1 MQISIILLIIL
12 VLYIVF
18 TSESKWEAFKII
30 ISAGFIALFI
40 RTFFFQPFT
49 IPSGSMIPTLL
60 IGDFIFVSQYKYG
73 YSKHSLP
80 FSLPLIKGR
89 ILEKKPE
96 RGDVVVFKTPND
108 NRTDYVKT
116 LIGLPGDKIQ
126 VKEGILYINGKMV
139 ERNKVQN
146 STMRVHNNYLNKFD
160 YVEVLPNGRKHIVR
174 ELKGDNSP
182 SDNTI
187 IYTVPENN
195 FFLMGDNRD
204 NSIDSRVLNYVGFV
218 PFENIVGKAEI
229 IFFSI
234 DRNNYGL
241 NEFWKWKIRFDRI
254 GKLINK
260 KVNIFYESSW
270 IREKD

>member
-126 VKEGILYINGKMV
+126 VKEGILYINGKIIQ
-139 ERNKVQN
+139 RDKVQN
-146 STMRVHNNYLNKFD
+146 STMAVHNNYLNEFD
-160 YVEVLPNGRKHIVR
+160 YIEVLPNGRKHIIR
-174 ELKGDNSP
+174 ELKGDDGS

-218 PFENIVGKAEI
+218 HFENIIGKAEI

-234 DRNNYGL
+234 DRNKYGL
-241 NEFWKWKIRFDRI
+241 NEFWKWRVRFDRI

-260 KVNIFYESSW
+260 KVNIFYESS
-270 IREKD
+270 

>member
-1 MQISIILLIIL
+1 MQLSIILLLLL

-30 ISAGFIALFI
+30 ISAGAIALFI

-60 IGDFIFVSQYKYG
+60 VGDFIFVSQYKYG

-80 FSLPLIKGR
+80 FSLPLFKGR
-89 ILEKKPE
+89 VLKKNPK

-126 VKEGILYINGKMV
+126 VKEGKVYINNTMLN
-139 ERNKVQN
+139 RDSILN
-146 STMRVHNNYLNKFD
+146 SSIKVHNNYLTKFD
-160 YVEVLPNGRKHIVR
+160 YVEILPNGKKHIIR
-174 ELKGDNSP
+174 ELKGDNS
-182 SDNTI
+182 SNDNTI
-187 IYTVPENN
+187 IYSVPENN

-218 PFENIVGKAEI
+218 PFENLVGKAEI
-229 IFFSI
+229 VFFSI
-234 DRNNYGL
+234 DKKGYGL
-241 NEFWKWKIRFDRI
+241 KNFWKWRIRFDRI
-254 GKLINK
+254 GKILNK
-260 KVNIFYESSW
+260 KVNTYYES
-270 IREKD
+270 

>member
-1 MQISIILLIIL
+1 MQLSIILLLLL
-12 VLYIVF
+12 VLYIIL

-30 ISAGFIALFI
+30 FSAGAIAIFI
-40 RTFFFQPFT
+40 RTIFFQPFT

-80 FSLPLIKGR
+80 FSLPLIKDR
-89 ILEKKPE
+89 IFEKKPK
-96 RGDVVVFKTPND
+96 RGDVVVFKTPSD

-126 VKEGILYINGKMV
+126 IKDGLLYINNNPVK
-139 ERNKVQN
+139 RNSILN
-146 STMRVHNNYLNKFD
+146 TTMKVHNKYLNNFD
-160 YVEVLPNGRKHIVR
+160 YIETLPNDKKHIIR
-174 ELKGDNSP
+174 ELKGDES
-182 SDNTI
+182 STDNTI
-187 IYTVPENN
+187 LYTVPENN

-218 PFENIVGKAEI
+218 PFENLVGKAEI

-234 DRNNYGL
+234 DKNNYGIK
-241 NEFWKWKIRFDRI
+241 EFWKWRIRFDRI
-254 GKLINK
+254 GKAINK
-260 KVNIFYESSW
+260 KVNIYYEY
-270 IREKD
+270 